1 MDIKDA
7 HFECVSMLVPNA
19 VRGLSRPQVSISN
32 IISSICH
39 RLQAFHSMQVSH
51 AKREDN
57 KLAHILNWNV
67 KGIDNYESW
76 VDENMGI
83 IESALAQNV
92 LNLSLS

>member
-1 MDIKDA
+1 
-7 HFECVSMLVPNA
+7 
-19 VRGLSRPQVSISN
+19 
-32 IISSICH
+32 
-39 RLQAFHSMQVSH
+39 MQVSH
-51 AKREDN
+51 AKWDDN